1 MATGNRSW
9 DRRKLSL
16 GALALAAVFFL
27 ALHVFSNEEF
37 RNVRLDFTD
46 NHIYTLSDGT
56 HDVLKDLREPIR
68 LRFFVSQD
76 LLDQSPGLK
85 DYAKSVQELL
95 QRYVQLSN
103 GKLTLDIIH
112 PEQYSPE
119 EDRAVGFGLQGV
131 PITQAGNLGYFGL
144 AGTNTTDDTDVIPF
158 FSPDRAQF
166 LEYDLSRLVQN
177 LANPKKK
184 KVGIVSSLPVEAD
197 PLKRYRAWQVVDQLK
212 QFFDV
217 QRITLEGPVPKDID
231 VLLVIHPKDQDDT
244 DRYYIDQYVMR
255 GGKTIMFVDPY
266 SEQATRNNA
275 MQRMGPDKGSDLKA
289 LFDAWGITYDKSKV
303 VGDRESAQRVS
314 AGTDALGRPII
325 TDYLAWMTLT
335 GKQINR
341 KDVITGNLD
350 QVAVAT
356 AGAIGTTPK
365 ATIKMEPLL
374 TTSPQA
380 ELIDV
385 SKVNKD
391 PKPAELLQH
400 FKSADKRFVI
410 AARFS
415 GMLKSAFPNGEPKDK
430 TREEIR
436 KSKIAKG
443 EKVAQELPFL
453 KQSAKPAN
461 FIVVADTDL
470 LADQFWVRLQDFFGQ
485 QIAVPVAN
493 NGDFVVN
500 AVDNMAG
507 TSALI
512 GLRSRGVA
520 SRPFT
525 RVEDIQHQAELR
537 YRSKEQALLG
547 KLKEVDGKLKDLQ
560 TKETKEGR
568 TVILSPDQKA
578 AIDSFRHQAIE
589 IRKELRSVQ
598 RALREDIDRLDSTLK
613 IINIGAMPVL
623 VVLFA
628 LGLGLVRRR
637 NARRHR
643 AAQSGSSYGRIDR
656 ETESVTS

>member
-1 MATGNRSW
+1 MATDTTGKKTW
-9 DRRKLSL
+9 DRRKLAL
-16 GALALAAVFFL
+16 GGLALAAIFFL
-27 ALHVFSNEEF
+27 ALHVVSNEEF
-37 RNVRLDFTD
+37 RDVRVDFTE
-46 NHIYTLSDGT
+46 NHIYTLSNGT
-56 HDVLKDLREPIR
+56 REVLKNLREPIR

-76 LLDQSPGLK
+76 LLAQSPSLN
-85 DYAKSVQELL
+85 DYAQSVQELL
-95 QRYVQLSN
+95 QRYVELAN

-184 KVGIVSSLPVEAD
+184 IVGIVSSLPVDAD
-197 PLKRYRAWQVVDQLK
+197 PLKRYRPWQVIDQLK

-217 QRITLEGPVPKDID
+217 KRLTLENPIPKDID
-231 VLLVIHPKDQDDT
+231 VLLVIHPRDQDDT
-244 DRYYIDQYVMR
+244 DRYYIDQYIMR
-255 GGKTIMFVDPY
+255 GGKAIFFVDPF
-266 SEQATRNNA
+266 SEQATQENA
-275 MQRMGPDKGSDLKA
+275 MQRMGPDTGSDLKK
-289 LFDAWGITYDKSKV
+289 LFDAWGITYDKTKV
-303 VGDRESAQRVS
+303 VGDRELAQRVS
-314 AGTDALGRPII
+314 AGTDSLGRPII

-335 GKQINR
+335 GKNINR

-350 QVAVAT
+350 QIAVAT
-356 AGAIGTTPK
+356 AGAIGTAPK
-365 ATIKMEPLL
+365 ATIKMDPLL
-374 TTSPQA
+374 TTTKQA

-400 FKSADKRFVI
+400 FKSADKQFVI

-415 GMLKSAFPNGEPKDK
+415 GMLKSAFPDGQPKDK

-443 EKVAQELPFL
+443 EKVPPELPFL
-453 KQSAKPAN
+453 KASAKPAN

-470 LADQFWVRLQDFFGQ
+470 LADQFWVQLQNFFGR

-493 NGDFVVN
+493 NGDFVAN

-525 RVEDIQHQAELR
+525 RVENIQHQAELR

-547 KLKEVDGKLKDLQ
+547 KLKDVEGKLKDLQ

-568 TVILSPDQKA
+568 TVILSPEQKA
-578 AIDSFRHQAIE
+578 AIDNFRRQAID
-589 IRKELRSVQ
+589 IRKELRAVQ
-598 RALREDIDRLDSTLK
+598 RALRQDIDRLDSTLK
-613 IINIGAMPVL
+613 VINIAAMPAL
-623 VVLFA
+623 VVMFA

-643 AAQSGSSYGRIDR
+643 AAPQRA
-656 ETESVTS
+656 